1 MAVFYKTKILF
12 EKLEGV
18 ILLHYDLR
26 ENNKTQNW
34 AACKTDIK
42 PLKTRCTKR
51 IYLQERFVLKIREI
65 FL

>member
-12 EKLEGV
+12 EKLEGI

-42 PLKTRCTKR
+42 SLK
-51 IYLQERFVLKIREI
+51 QGVQNGSI
-65 FL
+65 FNNALF